1 MRMVFDLLTINH
13 EPKGE
18 NMKSIPKLTKYMTTT
33 PFAINSEATLA
44 EAMDVMKDKRIRHLP
59 VVKEGKVF
67 GLVSD
72 RDLQSVYAFAGTNP
86 KTIRVGDICTD
97 ELYLTKPDA
106 LIDEVASEMAARRV
120 GSAVVVDNGK
130 LVGIF
135 TATDACQ
142 ALSDICQS
150 RFHA

>member
-1 MRMVFDLLTINH
+1 
-13 EPKGE
+13 
-18 NMKSIPKLTKYMTTT
+18 MKAIPKLLKYMTTT

-59 VVKEGKVF
+59 VLKGGKVY

-72 RDLQSVYAFAGTNP
+72 RDLKSVFAFVGANP
-86 KTIRVGDICTD
+86 KSLRVGDICTD
-97 ELYLTKPDA
+97 EPYLTKPDA
-106 LIDEVASEMAARRV
+106 LINEVAHEMAARKV

-142 ALSDICQS
+142 ALSDICDS